1 MSPGAFL
8 KTRSDPSS
16 EYKAFRAVIAD
27 QERTEMFP
35 ASLGQHATANNGFL
49 LSCQLVFGPGAAA
62 RPIGDAAETSI
73 ADSSVGLASAL

>member
-1 MSPGAFL
+1 
-8 KTRSDPSS
+8 
-16 EYKAFRAVIAD
+16 
-27 QERTEMFP
+27 MFP

-49 LSCQLVFGPGAAA
+49 LSCQLVFDPGAAA